1 LGKGSELGKA
11 AIGVDGWYRGSTDAE
26 DVEAIDAD
34 FRIFRGDIAVL
45 SSPTE
50 TRSSC
55 FKVVVVEEEEA
66 ADGADTSDIT
76 LGLSEFE
83 DESLLDSA
91 TAGT

>member
-1 LGKGSELGKA
+1 
-11 AIGVDGWYRGSTDAE
+11 V
-26 DVEAIDAD
+26 D
-34 FRIFRGDIAVL
+34 FRPFRGDVTV
-45 SSPTE
+45 SCPPTE

-55 FKVVVVEEEEA
+55 FAVVVEEEA

-83 DESLLDSA
+83 DESLLDSG